1 MYYAVY
7 GSLMKGYWNHDW
19 ALSDAEFVAR
29 TTIEGFTLKD
39 NGCFPAAIRKPDE
52 QIHVE
57 IYDVTN
63 VDEYTIENMDHME
76 FNCGYERSLVR
87 TSDGDECWLFVMPE
101 VLADR
106 FHIDVPNNDWRLMK
120 EEY

>member
-7 GSLMKGYWNHDW
+7 GSLIAGYWNHEW
-19 ALSDAEFVAR
+19 ALGDAEFIGEVE
-29 TTIEGFTLKD
+29 IPGFKLKD
-39 NGCFPAAIRKPDE
+39 NGCFPAAIRCED
-52 QIHVE
+52 QTIHAE
-57 IYDVTN
+57 LYDVTE
-63 VDEYTIENMDHME
+63 VDHNIVENMDHME